1 MNKTEF
7 IKALSSQANLSLKD
21 ASAAVDG
28 FIEVVATA
36 LKEGDK
42 VAISGLGTFEL
53 KEKAARKGIN
63 PLTKE
68 EITIPA
74 TWGDLEDGM
83 RSFVDGTGTGTLHF
97 WRRTA

>member
-7 IKALSSQANLSLKD
+7 IKALASKANLSLKD
-21 ASAAVDG
+21 AQASVDG
-28 FIEVVATA
+28 FIEVIADA

-42 VAISGLGTFEL
+42 VAIAGLGTFEL
-53 KEKAARKGIN
+53 KEKAERKGIN

-74 TWGDLEDGM
+74 SKSPSLKVGRLFKD
-83 RSFVDGTGTGTLHF
+83 RFN
-97 WRRTA
+97 

>member
-7 IKALSSQANLSLKD
+7 IKALAAKANLSLKD
-21 ASAAVDG
+21 AQASVDG
-28 FIEVVATA
+28 FIEVIADA

-42 VAISGLGTFEL
+42 VAIAGLGTFEL
-53 KEKAARKGIN
+53 KEKAERKGIN

-74 TWGDLEDGM
+74 SKSPSLKVGRLFKD
-83 RSFVDGTGTGTLHF
+83 RFN
-97 WRRTA
+97 

>member
-68 EITIPA
+68 EIMIPA
-74 TWGDLEDGM
+74 SKSPSLKVGRL
-83 RSFVDGTGTGTLHF
+83 F
-97 WRRTA
+97 